1 MFYVVDTN
9 VWLLKP
15 DFYESYRDGVVVIPT
30 TVIQELDKH
39 KGSFGALGTNA
50 RLAARLISK
59 VAAGLRVGPAAGI
72 VELPEGRFLIKIPPA
87 VLSPSLIGLL
97 DLSVNDDK
105 IIACAIACKDL
116 SLDDEITV
124 VSNDVNVRSKT
135 LVLWPTYGI
144 DAIEF
149 TEAGDFKI
157 ADFYKV
163 LRLPAVDEVVAALFE
178 HKLFVGDVSSDLF
191 ANQPFFLNEVPV
203 RVSQCGSKILPVVRH
218 TYKEVR
224 GFKTKND
231 GQVLLAD
238 AMINSGAKIVA
249 CCGRTGSGKSLTVLA
264 TALELLKAGKYKKI
278 RLFKPVQ
285 AMGAEIGFLSGDYSD
300 KVAPIRATFASS
312 FEELGE
318 DLEAYEKSQRVV
330 FDVPVY
336 QRGFT
341 FESTII
347 IIDEAQLMEPGVL
360 KGLITRA
367 HESSI
372 VICLGDTRQATDN
385 RFLNENY
392 NGLSNLINR
401 LQGQDFFSVVYLDK
415 SERATHLNI
424 IDELL

>member
-39 KGSFGALGTNA
+39 KGSFGVLGTNA
-50 RLAARLISK
+50 RLAARLVSR
-59 VAAGLRVGPAAGI
+59 VAAGLRENPVDGI
-72 VELPEGRFLIKIPPA
+72 VALPEGKFLIKIPPA
-87 VLSPSLIGLL
+87 VLAPSLQGLL
-97 DLSVNDDK
+97 DLSLNDDK
-105 IIACAIACKDL
+105 IIACAIGCKDL
-116 SLDDEITV
+116 MLDDSVTV

-135 LVLWPTYGI
+135 LVLWPQYRI
-144 DAIEF
+144 DAVEF
-149 TEAGDFKI
+149 NDAGDFKI
-157 ADFYKV
+157 ADFYKIV
-163 LRLPAVDEVVAALFE
+163 RIPAVDQQVADLFE
-178 HKLFVGDVSSDLF
+178 RKLSAADVSSDLF
-191 ANQPFFLNEVPV
+191 ANQPFFLNETPV
-203 RVSQCGSKILPVVRH
+203 RVSGCGGLVLPIQHPTFR
-218 TYKEVR
+218 EVR

-231 GQVLLAD
+231 GQVLLVD
-238 AMINSGAKIVA
+238 AIKNSGAKIVA
-249 CCGRTGSGKSLTVLA
+249 CCGRTGSGKSLTVIA
-264 TALELLKAGKYKKI
+264 TALELLKSGKYEKI

-285 AMGAEIGFLSGDYSD
+285 AMGAEIGFLSGDYYE
-300 KVAPIRATFASS
+300 KTAPIRATFASS

-330 FDVPVY
+330 FDVPIY

-341 FESTII
+341 FKNTILV
-347 IIDEAQLMEPGVL
+347 IDEAQLMEPGVL

-367 HESSI
+367 HETSI
-372 VICLGDTRQATDN
+372 VVCLGDTRQATDN

-401 LQGQDFFSVVYLDK
+401 LQGQSCFSVVYLDK
-415 SERATHLNI
+415 SERAEHLNL

>member
-1 MFYVVDTN
+1 
-9 VWLLKP
+9 
-15 DFYESYRDGVVVIPT
+15 
-30 TVIQELDKH
+30 
-39 KGSFGALGTNA
+39 
-50 RLAARLISK
+50 
-59 VAAGLRVGPAAGI
+59 
-72 VELPEGRFLIKIPPA
+72 
-87 VLSPSLIGLL
+87 
-97 DLSVNDDK
+97 
-105 IIACAIACKDL
+105 
-116 SLDDEITV
+116 
-124 VSNDVNVRSKT
+124 
-135 LVLWPTYGI
+135 
-144 DAIEF
+144 
-149 TEAGDFKI
+149 
-157 ADFYKV
+157 
-163 LRLPAVDEVVAALFE
+163 
-178 HKLFVGDVSSDLF
+178 
-191 ANQPFFLNEVPV
+191 
-203 RVSQCGSKILPVVRH
+203 
-218 TYKEVR
+218 
-224 GFKTKND
+224 
-231 GQVLLAD
+231 
-238 AMINSGAKIVA
+238 
-249 CCGRTGSGKSLTVLA
+249 
-264 TALELLKAGKYKKI
+264 
-278 RLFKPVQ
+278 
-285 AMGAEIGFLSGDYSD
+285 MGAEIGFLSGDYSD

>member
-50 RLAARLISK
+50 RLAARLVSR
-59 VAAGLRVGPAAGI
+59 VAAGLRCAPATGI
-72 VELPEGRFLIKIPPA
+72 VELPEGKFLIKIPPA
-87 VLSPSLIGLL
+87 VLAPSLQGLL
-97 DLSVNDDK
+97 DLSLNDDK

-135 LVLWPTYGI
+135 LVLWPVYGI
-144 DAIEF
+144 DAVEF
-149 TEAGDFKI
+149 SEAGDFKI
-157 ADFYKV
+157 ADFYKIV
-163 LRLPAVDEVVAALFE
+163 RIPVADETIASLYE
-178 HKLFVGDVSSDLF
+178 RKLLACDVSSDLF
-191 ANQPFFLNEVPV
+191 ANQPFFLNNEPV
-203 RVSQCGSKILPVVRH
+203 RVSNCGERVLPVFRH
-218 TYKEVR
+218 TFKDVR

-231 GQVLLAD
+231 GQVLLVD

-249 CCGRTGSGKSLTVLA
+249 CCGRTGSGKSLTVIA
-264 TALELLKAGKYKKI
+264 TALELLKSGKYKKI

-285 AMGAEIGFLSGDYSD
+285 AMGAEIGFLSGDYSE

-401 LQGQDFFSVVYLDK
+401 LQGQEFFSVVYLDK
-415 SERATHLNI
+415 SERASHLNI